1 MGWKEGGCEDWL
13 FFFYTLVFVANA
25 ALIMMLMVG
34 VFLLLFFCFFGDLI
48 SEGTFC
54 HILEFQTFLE
64 VLQSC

>member
-1 MGWKEGGCEDWL
+1 MRGL
-13 FFFYTLVFVANA
+13 AVFFYTLVFVANA

-34 VFLLLFFCFFGDLI
+34 FFCFFFCFFGDLI

>member
-1 MGWKEGGCEDWL
+1 MRGL
-13 FFFYTLVFVANA
+13 AVFFYTLVFVANA

-34 VFLLLFFCFFGDLI
+34 VFLLFFFCFFGDLI

>member
-34 VFLLLFFCFFGDLI
+34 FFVFCFFFV
-48 SEGTFC
+48 S
-54 HILEFQTFLE
+54 LEI
-64 VLQSC
+64 

>member
-1 MGWKEGGCEDWL
+1 MRGL
-13 FFFYTLVFVANA
+13 AVFFYTLVFVANA

-34 VFLLLFFCFFGDLI
+34 FFFCFFFCFFGDLI